1 MPLGGNT
8 TYDYGGDMGYSYV
21 ENHLHLTIFDTN
33 VRALADSPS
42 IDRVSKIPSLHLG
55 RKSRAQ

>member
-42 IDRVSKIPSLHLG
+42 VDREYPRYLRFI
-55 RKSRAQ
+55 